1 MKQLAMKRIP
11 VLKPRRPKHRPFDK
25 ENNVSHIVAI
35 TTEVR
40 DANAVRSA
48 CRRLRLPAPV
58 QGTHRLFSGQVT
70 GLGVQL
76 QDWKYPVV
84 CQLDTGQL
92 QYDNYGGKWGNP
104 EHLDVF
110 LQRYAVEKATS
121 EARRQG
127 HSVSERPLQDGS
139 VKLTINVGG

>member
-1 MKQLAMKRIP
+1 M
-11 VLKPRRPKHRPFDK
+11 
-25 ENNVSHIVAI
+25 SHIVTI
-35 TTEVR
+35 KTEVR
-40 DANAVRSA
+40 DANAVRAS

-58 QGTHRLFSGQVT
+58 QGTHRLFSGQVS

-92 QYDNYGGKWGNP
+92 RYDNYGGRWGDQQ
-104 EHLDVF
+104 HLDAF
-110 LQRYAVEKATS
+110 LQRYAVEKATI

-127 HSVSERPLQDGS
+127 HSVTEQPLHDGS
-139 VKLTINVGG
+139 VKLTINVG